1 MIGIGALGIFAV
13 REDVVAADGRIAPV
27 EDVTFPFADE
37 RALGRTALIAGVGI
51 DGPRALRRPAHDL
64 DPAARGI
71 VDEKTVAFERGRR
84 RVDHA
89 HRDARQVRRKVGI
102 QIVDGVRHGDSH
114 AEGNVSTVEFSGGAP
129 RRFYAGKAVRDAYNP
144 PETKR
149 THRRTPMEWLI
160 AVIAIAVGV
169 PAAAWLMQDSLIFFP
184 QPASSTA
191 HLPAHARRSRSRRR
205 TVPALHGWI
214 AQGSAVPSPTVI
226 YFGGNAE
233 EVSHTLADPHWPREW
248 SIVAVNY
255 RGYGTS
261 EGKPGERDLTS
272 DALTIYDAVA
282 ARDGVDGKRIVVF
295 GRSLGTAL
303 AAHVAA
309 ERPVAGVIL
318 VSPYDS
324 PGRHRQPSLPVASGF
339 AAAEAPF
346 RGAGRCASLPRA
358 DAHDRGEL
366 RLDHSRSALTRA
378 VRRVGGT
385 EALASRAGFRP
396 QLAGGHV

>member
-1 MIGIGALGIFAV
+1 
-13 REDVVAADGRIAPV
+13 
-27 EDVTFPFADE
+27 
-37 RALGRTALIAGVGI
+37 
-51 DGPRALRRPAHDL
+51 
-64 DPAARGI
+64 
-71 VDEKTVAFERGRR
+71 
-84 RVDHA
+84 
-89 HRDARQVRRKVGI
+89 
-102 QIVDGVRHGDSH
+102 
-114 AEGNVSTVEFSGGAP
+114 
-129 RRFYAGKAVRDAYNP
+129 
-144 PETKR
+144 
-149 THRRTPMEWLI
+149 MEWLI
-160 AVIAIAVGV
+160 AVIAIAIGV

-191 HLPAHARRSRSRRR
+191 HLPAHATPF
-205 TVPALHGWI
+205 TVTAADGTRLHGWI

-282 ARDGVDGKRIVVF
+282 ARDSIDGKRIVVF

-324 PGRHRQPSLPVASGF
+324 LAAIGNHHYPWLPVSLLLKHRFEAQTDARRCRAPMLTIVASSDSII
-339 AAAEAPF
+339 PV
-346 RGAGRCASLPRA
+346 GR
-358 DAHDRGEL
+358 
-366 RLDHSRSALTRA
+366 
-378 VRRVGGT
+378 
-385 EALASRAGFRP
+385 SRALYDAWAGPKRWQVVPDSDHNSLGVTSEFWTRRDGFSRGNDR
-396 QLAGGHV
+396 L